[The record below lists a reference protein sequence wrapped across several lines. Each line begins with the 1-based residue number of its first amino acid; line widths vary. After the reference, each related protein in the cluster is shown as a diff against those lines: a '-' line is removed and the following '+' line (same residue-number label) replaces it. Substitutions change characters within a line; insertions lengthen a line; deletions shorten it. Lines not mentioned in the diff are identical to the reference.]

1 MVKTSG
7 NQGISEES
15 SLNDWWKKNLMTQVA
30 SHDNNLTKTK
40 KPQQNINLLYLTFN
54 FY

>member
-7 NQGISEES
+7 NPGISEES

-40 KPQQNINLLYLTFN
+40 KTPTKYQPFISYI
-54 FY
+54 